1 MPRTSPSATRDL
13 NSRNNSLNLI
23 RLLLA
28 WSVLLSHASIITGTG
43 DGIVWE
49 DENLGGWAVIGFFTI
64 SGFLISGSRFR
75 ADGAKFLFHRI
86 VRIFPGYILSLFAV
100 AFLFAPIAQIAET
113 GGLDNFFG
121 TSNTPL
127 NYIWGNSLLK
137 VNDYSVA
144 QTIAKVPYPHV
155 WNGSLWSLYYEF
167 WCYIIIGVFLSWSTT
182 RLKTWP
188 TLLIF
193 ALSVAIQANI
203 AHIAPYFGNNPDVV
217 LLVRMLP
224 YFLGG
229 TVIYVCHRRIIYRWY
244 IALPLLI
251 AAVLAIHFLPGF
263 GKQLAAPLVAYI
275 VLWLG
280 LVLPSPRFVQVHDL
294 SYGMYIFAFPISQ
307 LMVVFGLHR
316 QGFLL
321 YLAVVTLLTVTMAA
335 ASWFGIERASMRW
348 SRGLPP
354 WGDLTFTFGRRTK
367 RIKAAGPHVPQP
379 TGLD

>member
-1 MPRTSPSATRDL
+1 M
-13 NSRNNSLNLI
+13 
-23 RLLLA
+23 
-28 WSVLLSHASIITGTG
+28 
-43 DGIVWE
+43 
-49 DENLGGWAVIGFFTI
+49 
-64 SGFLISGSRFR
+64 
-75 ADGAKFLFHRI
+75 
-86 VRIFPGYILSLFAV
+86 
-100 AFLFAPIAQIAET
+100 
-113 GGLDNFFG
+113 
-121 TSNTPL
+121 
-127 NYIWGNSLLK
+127 
-137 VNDYSVA
+137 A
-144 QTIAKVPYPHV
+144 QTLANVPYPHV

-167 WCYIIIGVFLSWSTT
+167 WCYIIIGVFLSWPTT

-193 ALSVAIQANI
+193 ALSVAAQANI
-203 AHIAPYFGNNPDVV
+203 AHIAPYFGNNPDIV
-217 LLVRMLP
+217 LLARMLP

-229 TVIYVCHRRIIYRWY
+229 TVIYVCHRHIIYRWY

-251 AAVLAIHFLPGF
+251 VAVLAIHFLPGF

-307 LMVVFGLHR
+307 LMVVFGLHH

-321 YLAVVTLLTVTMAA
+321 YLTVVTLLTVTMAA

-348 SRGLPP
+348 SRGRSP

-367 RIKAAGPHVPQP
+367 RIETAGPHAPQP